1 MSSVIYLFVTVK
13 NGISLKIKLFT
24 YLSVLHSHTVLMNY
38 ALVEDIDNWTRYL
51 RRGVA
56 KWVARMTRNVEVVGS
71 QAPVVSLSKKRYP
84 YCLVLVGSRNGFES
98 NFTIEL
104 NYIEEKK
111 GKKQQHNIGFPIFIL
126 LLDIY
131 FDWSVK

>member
-1 MSSVIYLFVTVK
+1 MSSLIYLFVTVQD
-13 NGISLKIKLFT
+13 GISLKINLFT
-24 YLSVLHSHTVLMNY
+24 YLSVLHSHTLLMKY

-84 YCLVLVGSRNGFES
+84 YCVVLVGSRNGFES

-104 NYIEEKK
+104 NYIEEKY

-131 FDWSVK
+131 FDWTVK

>member
-1 MSSVIYLFVTVK
+1 MSSLIYLFVTVK
-13 NGISLKIKLFT
+13 NGISLKIYLFT
-24 YLSVLHSHTVLMNY
+24 YLSVFHSYTVLMKY

-104 NYIEEKK
+104 NYIEEKYGEK
-111 GKKQQHNIGFPIFIL
+111 TTTQHWFSYFHIIIRHIFL
-126 LLDIY
+126 LIR
-131 FDWSVK
+131 

>member
-1 MSSVIYLFVTVK
+1 MK
-13 NGISLKIKLFT
+13 
-24 YLSVLHSHTVLMNY
+24 Y

-84 YCLVLVGSRNGFES
+84 YCLVLIGSRNGFES

-104 NYIEEKK
+104 NYIVEKYG
-111 GKKQQHNIGFPIFIL
+111 GKTITQHWFSYFPIIIRHIFWL
-126 LLDIY
+126 NR
-131 FDWSVK
+131 